1 MLGTKVLQY
10 WSKIVI
16 QKEKECIFTIID
28 LVFKTIIKLIVI
40 KNVFLEKFFNIMVS
54 FLCFAQNSLS
64 SLQKVHEIDYN
75 YASVYG
81 NI

>member
-1 MLGTKVLQY
+1 MKEEIVGYKSASIL
-10 WSKIVI
+10 SKIVI

-54 FLCFAQNSLS
+54 FLCFAQNS
-64 SLQKVHEIDYN
+64 
-75 YASVYG
+75 
-81 NI
+81 